1 MHKIFQINS
10 TYNWGST
17 GRIAEEIGQII
28 IKEGGKSYLAYGRY
42 YNDGKSVPIRIGS
55 SVDIYY
61 HALQSR
67 LFDKHGLGSKYAT
80 LKLVEQIK
88 LIKPSIIHLHN
99 IHGYYLNYP
108 ILFDFLSNNNTPV
121 VWTLHDCWAFTGHC
135 AHFDFI
141 NCTKWK
147 SQCHNCKA
155 LKLYPKTFFDFS
167 SRNFLLKKQYLTKIP
182 NMFLVPVSNWLN
194 KLVSESFLS
203 LYKTKVINNGI
214 NTDLFKPT
222 NDKSIINKYKINE
235 RFIILGL
242 TNIWSK
248 TKGLDDIIK
257 LDSLINHDIFQI
269 VLVGLSKKQIK
280 QLPQSIV
287 GIPRTDS
294 IQDLVKL
301 YSHAGVYI
309 NPTWEDNFPTT
320 NLEALACGTPVITY
334 NTGGSPEAID
344 EKTGYVIPRG
354 NVNQLYRAIR
364 KVQEGN
370 IKREDCRLRAEKLYN
385 KEDRFNEYIDLY
397 KSLL

>member
-167 SRNFLLKKQYLTKIP
+167 SRNFILKKQYLTKIP